1 MNAINKE
8 FITAE
13 YSGPRN
19 KQIVSSGRL
28 TEQKNHAL
36 LIKAFAGITAKYPAY
51 KLVIY
56 GDGPLRK
63 DLELLASNLGI
74 ADKVS
79 FPGYTTEIRKKI
91 ERSSLFVLSSD
102 FEGMPNALM
111 EAMALGVP
119 CISTDCKGGGARFL
133 IKNGTNGLLT
143 PIGDVE
149 ALQTAMEKILS
160 DQFFADNLSHNAHK
174 LCETHSPEKI
184 YAEWENLI
192 KKVVCLQPSD
202 KK

>member
-1 MNAINKE
+1 MQIEDCFWSPVISKMCNEIIPYQYEVLNDEIEGIPSSHAIEN
-8 FITAE
+8 FRIA
-13 YSGPRN
+13 SG
-19 KQIVSSGRL
+19 
-28 TEQKNHAL
+28 QKNGKYVGML
-36 LIKAFAGITAKYPAY
+36 FQDSDVAKWIEAAAY
-51 KLVIY
+51 SL
-56 GDGPLRK
+56 
-63 DLELLASNLGI
+63 
-74 ADKVS
+74 KVNDD
-79 FPGYTTEIRKKI
+79 PEIRKKI

>member
-1 MNAINKE
+1 MC
-8 FITAE
+8 
-13 YSGPRN
+13 
-19 KQIVSSGRL
+19 
-28 TEQKNHAL
+28 
-36 LIKAFAGITAKYPAY
+36 
-51 KLVIY
+51 
-56 GDGPLRK
+56 
-63 DLELLASNLGI
+63 
-74 ADKVS
+74 
-79 FPGYTTEIRKKI
+79 IRD
-91 ERSSLFVLSSD
+91 RFVLSSD

>member
-1 MNAINKE
+1 MAGCSKPKFKKLVREFHRQRSRKIIPNAINKE

-119 CISTDCKGGGARFL
+119 CISTDCKGGGRE
-133 IKNGTNGLLT
+133 I
-143 PIGDVE
+143 
-149 ALQTAMEKILS
+149 
-160 DQFFADNLSHNAHK
+160 
-174 LCETHSPEKI
+174 
-184 YAEWENLI
+184 
-192 KKVVCLQPSD
+192 SD
-202 KK
+202 KKRDKWIANPHWRRGSITDRNGENTIRPIFRRQS